1 MRSTDGEDGNES
13 WWYWMWKGPVAAPP
27 FVPLGAMLQMWQC
40 SWYAAMATTSC
51 GTYAASIEEK
61 RLCEV
66 IYIYVKMY
74 IIVIVYIYICV
85 CMYVYQR

>member
-1 MRSTDGEDGNES
+1 
-13 WWYWMWKGPVAAPP
+13 MWKGPVAAPP

-74 IIVIVYIYICV
+74 IIVIVYIYMCV
-85 CMYVYQR
+85 YVCISKIAKSSL

>member
-1 MRSTDGEDGNES
+1 
-13 WWYWMWKGPVAAPP
+13 MWKGPVAAPP

-66 IYIYVKMY
+66 IYIYIY
-74 IIVIVYIYICV
+74 ICKNVYNCDCVYIYMCV

>member
-1 MRSTDGEDGNES
+1 
-13 WWYWMWKGPVAAPP
+13 MWKGPVAAPP

-51 GTYAASIEEK
+51 GTDAASIEEK

-66 IYIYVKMY
+66 IYIYIYVKMY
-74 IIVIVYIYICV
+74 IIVIVYIYIYMCV
-85 CMYVYQR
+85 CMYIKDS

>member
-1 MRSTDGEDGNES
+1 
-13 WWYWMWKGPVAAPP
+13 MWKGPVAAPP
-27 FVPLGAMLQMWQC
+27 FVPLGAMLQMWQR

-66 IYIYVKMY
+66 IYIYIYIYVKMY
-74 IIVIVYIYICV
+74 IIVIVYIYIYVCV
-85 CMYVYQR
+85 CMYIKDS